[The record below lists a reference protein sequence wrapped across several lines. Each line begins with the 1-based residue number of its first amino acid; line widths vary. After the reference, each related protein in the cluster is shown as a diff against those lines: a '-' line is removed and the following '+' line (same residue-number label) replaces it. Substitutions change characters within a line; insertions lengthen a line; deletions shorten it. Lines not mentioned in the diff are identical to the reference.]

1 MFKSNTRD
9 TLSTIKCPHTN
20 TTQHQH
26 KTEQTDAMEH
36 VILSPRLGVSQ
47 AFNHLSMGR
56 RWMKLLVLA
65 LTVLLRCSHRFLV
78 ASKVEGVRRERRM
91 ARAVG
96 PAGVGPISAAAN
108 LAEFIQKKID
118 RCQTNE
124 INILQ
129 DMAYSYADLTKH
141 VDDLLEK
148 LKEQG
153 DGIIIPSWDDVPSQV
168 VLGTEFERLMSR
180 VLRDNR
186 AIGLSAVHA
195 ESGVG
200 KSIATVLAAKE
211 LEDSHY
217 PATVVLLQGELGDNL
232 KKFFRVSTH
241 QIAPHVARE
250 LFYRLEK
257 NGIRLQIVFDDTFD
271 RGVENTFRGPENYGC
286 ILLDI
291 TRTAWEFGHH
301 MIAITQSKKSAEEI
315 QDLNLGARTHIALQ
329 QQQDERVYR
338 WSREQA
344 RNYLESMEE
353 EAHKNEPEEREEGID
368 KVLSN
373 TQIPDAFGLWRP
385 VAISEYLNTGRK
397 PKAPQR
403 APGAKL
409 KMFTN
414 CFRVFLRKVMF
425 RNLW

>member
-1 MFKSNTRD
+1 
-9 TLSTIKCPHTN
+9 
-20 TTQHQH
+20 
-26 KTEQTDAMEH
+26 
-36 VILSPRLGVSQ
+36 
-47 AFNHLSMGR
+47 
-56 RWMKLLVLA
+56 
-65 LTVLLRCSHRFLV
+65 
-78 ASKVEGVRRERRM
+78 M

-96 PAGVGPISAAAN
+96 PAAGVGPRFSAAAN
-108 LAEFIQKKID
+108 LTEFIQKKID

-129 DMAYSYADLTKH
+129 DLAYGYADLTKH

-148 LKEQG
+148 LKG

-186 AIGLSAVHA
+186 SIGLSAVHA

-241 QIAPHVARE
+241 RAAADVAQV
-250 LFYRLEK
+250 LFSRLKE
-257 NGIRLQIVFDDTFD
+257 NGIRLQIVFDNTFD

-291 TRTAWEFGHH
+291 TRNAWECDHH

-315 QDLNLGARTHIALQ
+315 KDLNLGARTHIALQ

-353 EAHKNEPEEREEGID
+353 EVHKNEPEESEEGID
-368 KVLSN
+368 KVLNN
-373 TQIPDAFGLWRP
+373 TEIPDDFGLWRP
-385 VAISEYLNTGRK
+385 VAITEYVNTGMK
-397 PKAPQR
+397 PKAPQS

-409 KMFTN
+409 KCSQTAY
-414 CFRVFLRKVMF
+414 VFS
-425 RNLW
+425 